1 MTKTTT
7 KRPRRKNR
15 IMAYDTE
22 KADEVTVQLELD
34 NGEVVQARYG
44 RVIWLKPTI
53 EAAKGF
59 DQVFAGPPISI
70 YGNQNKK

>member
-1 MTKTTT
+1 
-7 KRPRRKNR
+7 
-15 IMAYDTE
+15 MAYDTE

-34 NGEVVQARYG
+34 NGEVVQARYK

>member
-1 MTKTTT
+1 
-7 KRPRRKNR
+7 
-15 IMAYDTE
+15 MAYDT
-22 KADEVTVQLELD
+22 KNADEVTVQLELD

-59 DQVFAGPPISI
+59 DQVFAGPPIGT
-70 YGNQNKK
+70 YGNRNRK